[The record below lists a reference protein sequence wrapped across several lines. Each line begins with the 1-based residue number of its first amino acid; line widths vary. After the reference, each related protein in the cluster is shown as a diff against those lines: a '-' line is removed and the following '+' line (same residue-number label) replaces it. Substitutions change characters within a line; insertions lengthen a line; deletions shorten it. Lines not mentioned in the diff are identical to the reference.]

1 MQKRYHIHVNALL
14 GQVVPASF
22 TRRWR
27 CVFGV
32 VALLLVLLCPA
43 LSHAQAHV
51 NDTTRT
57 RNIKEVVVKANRG
70 ARAVG
75 MIKQTAEQLKV
86 EMPADMTD
94 LVRYMP
100 SVGVSISGSRGGM
113 RGFAMRGVEAN
124 RVAISVDG
132 ILQPDI
138 QDNVVFSSYGLSN
151 ASRIDF
157 DPYLASSVEIQRGA
171 NSFVSGNG
179 ALGGTV
185 NYNTKNARDLIV
197 QGKQWGAF
205 AHVGYNGKDNL
216 RTYIGGGAALWKH
229 WEALLL
235 ATRRDGNELR
245 NFAYGQRTRNITST
259 QADPISFAQH
269 AWLAKLAY
277 VPNEHHRLDWAF
289 YAMNRKADAEIWTL
303 EPIDAFTAEGKPYYY
318 SHDQSLTRQAS
329 MGYRF
334 TSDVAFVKKLAARLH
349 YQVSY
354 LDATTWTD
362 YYRPNFDQH
371 NGNMTLLHE
380 GKRDKYR
387 AQEIGDA
394 LVRLSL
400 DTRKLSFGALGQHNL
415 NFTTTV
421 SLRNY
426 SSRNV
431 DVENPVAAN
440 TIDGYTVRRGKVYA
454 LGENMGTTAQA
465 YAFLNPI
472 RRFNLAV
479 SLLDDAALSPVLNL
493 KLGLRYDL
501 FHTTDDADNQ
511 ARNTGYIAYL
521 LQNVQ
526 GANMDF
532 SPINNV
538 QGGISA
544 LAVLAFTPKAWFN
557 VAYKFSTGYRVPN
570 IEEQYFQYYSTWP
583 SFLVMSNRDLKPEK
597 SINHELEIT
606 GKTNA
611 LAYMFSAYYNHY
623 ADFIELRQGVLTVSE
638 PLMSQEKRLAYV
650 TNVNRD
656 HAHLVGFDAALQLYP
671 DAWWPAL
678 RGVSLSSAWSYAQGE
693 SSSGMSMLSVQ
704 PLAGNVGLAYT
715 GANSRWEVNAKMNF
729 HFAKPVSQTTFW
741 DRDAAGRDLI
751 RRFPAAF
758 LQNAYTFDIYA
769 YYKIGAHITL
779 RAGVYNLFDTQY
791 HRWDDLRQLTNPA
804 LLGNINLFFKDGR
817 KSLARFTQP
826 RRYLSAAVEINI

>member
-1 MQKRYHIHVNALL
+1 MKRHSHTTADALS
-14 GQVVPASF
+14 GQTIRAALAH
-22 TRRWR
+22 RRP
-27 CVFGV
+27 GV
-32 VALLLVLLCPA
+32 LLVWALLLACFMPA
-43 LSHAQAHV
+43 TVSAQAVV
-51 NDTTRT
+51 NDTTRAH
-57 RNIKEVVVKANRG
+57 NIKEVVVKANRG

-185 NYNTKNARDLIV
+185 NYNTKNARDLITK
-197 QGKQWGAF
+197 GQWGGF
-205 AHVGYNGKDNL
+205 AHAGYNGKDNL
-216 RTYIGGGAALWKH
+216 RSFIGGAAALWKQ
-229 WEALLL
+229 WETLLMV
-235 ATRRDGNELR
+235 TRRDGNELR
-245 NFAYGQRTRNITST
+245 NFAHGARTRNITST
-259 QADPISFAQH
+259 QTDPTSFAQH

-277 VPNEHHRLDWAF
+277 APNEHHRIDAAF
-289 YAMNRKADAEIWTL
+289 YAMNRKADAEVWTL

-329 MGYRF
+329 AGYRF
-334 TSDVAFVKKLAARLH
+334 TSDEALVKKLAARLH

-362 YYRPNFDQH
+362 YYRPNFDKH

-394 LVRLSL
+394 LLRLSA
-400 DTRKLSFGALGQHNL
+400 DTRKLPLGALGQHSLNL
-415 NFTTTV
+415 TATT

-440 TIDGYTVRRGKVYA
+440 SVDGYTVKHGKVYL
-454 LGENMGTTAQA
+454 LGENMGTTAEA
-465 YAFLNPI
+465 YAFVNPI
-472 RRFNLAV
+472 KRFNLAL
-479 SLLDDAALSPVLNL
+479 SLLDEATLSPVLNL
-493 KLGLRYDL
+493 KLGVRYDL
-501 FHTTDDADNQ
+501 FRTTDDADTQ

-532 SPINNV
+532 SPIRNT
-538 QGGISA
+538 QGGLSA
-544 LAVLAFTPKAWFN
+544 LAVLAYTPKPWLN
-557 VAYKFSTGYRVPN
+557 LAYKFSTGYRVPN
-570 IEEQYFQYYSTWP
+570 IEEQYFQFYSTWP
-583 SFLVMSNRDLKPEK
+583 SFLVMANRDLKPEK

-623 ADFIELRQGVLTVSE
+623 SDFIELRQGLLTVNE
-638 PLMSQEKRLAYV
+638 PLMPQEKRLAYV

-656 HAHLVGFDAALQLYP
+656 RAHLVGFDAALQLYP

-678 RGVSLSSAWSYAQGE
+678 RGISLSSAWSYAQGE

-704 PLAGNVGLAYT
+704 PLAGNLGLAYT
-715 GANSRWEVNAKMNF
+715 SANKRWEVNAKMNF
-729 HFAKPVSQTTFW
+729 HFAKPISQTTFW
-741 DRDAAGRDLI
+741 DRDASGRDII

-758 LQNAYTFDIYA
+758 LENAYTFDLYA
-769 YYKIGAHITL
+769 YYKIGGYITL
-779 RAGVYNLFDTQY
+779 RAGVYNLLDTQY

-826 RRYLSAAVEINI
+826 RRYLSAAIEINI